1 MIASDNYN
9 NSIVNIADATIKD
22 IIVMLNNDH
31 VKIPNIAT
39 VYNVSRDT
47 VTRRLKEFGYS
58 WDNIKKAYIYIGNDQ
73 ERQTIDN
80 MPMKE
85 ILKPKKRGTRKVN
98 RQKLSTLNKKQA
110 TNDVAK
116 AFDLIEEPRR
126 HQTLF
131 YLDDDLKQILDRVPT
146 LYST

>member
-1 MIASDNYN
+1 SQEEFNMITSDDYN

-39 VYNVSRDT
+39 EYNLSRDT
-47 VTRRLKEFGYS
+47 VTRRLKECGYV
-58 WDNIKKAYIYIGNDQ
+58 WDNTNKTYIYIGNDQ

-80 MPMKE
+80 IKMQE
-85 ILKPKKRGTRKVN
+85 ILKPKKRGTRKAN

-110 TNDVAK
+110 TDVAK
-116 AFDLIEEPRR
+116 AFDLTEEPRR

-131 YLDDDLKQILDRVPT
+131 YLDDDLK
-146 LYST
+146 

>member
-1 MIASDNYN
+1 MITSNNNN
-9 NSIVNIADATIKD
+9 NSIVNVADATIKD

-39 VYNVSRDT
+39 EYNVSRDT
-47 VTRRLKEFGYS
+47 VTRRLKECGYV
-58 WDNIKKAYIYIGNDQ
+58 WDNTNKTYIYIGNDQ

-98 RQKLSTLNKKQA
+98 RQKLS
-110 TNDVAK
+110 
-116 AFDLIEEPRR
+116 
-126 HQTLF
+126 
-131 YLDDDLKQILDRVPT
+131 
-146 LYST
+146 